1 MKVGVQ
7 TMVTEGGVVVPVV
20 RNQRTGRGDEG
31 EVAQRKERKAQGLQ
45 KGQDIE
51 TEKGARKNEQE
62 TGVRCIGP
70 LNGRSGEGDEEATP
84 SAFN

>member
-31 EVAQRKERKAQGLQ
+31 EVAQRKERKA
-45 KGQDIE
+45 
-51 TEKGARKNEQE
+51 
-62 TGVRCIGP
+62 
-70 LNGRSGEGDEEATP
+70 
-84 SAFN
+84 